1 MDKQLFA
8 AVRQNKLFT
17 SIPDDYVKRVLP
29 HVEKHSYKKDEY
41 IFHQGD
47 TDNRLFLLTRGQVG
61 IYNPTATGDT
71 ILLVELKPENYFG
84 ELELL
89 DGLPRSADAIAHSD
103 VEALTIPNDK
113 FHSLL
118 EHDNILSFNVLQQL
132 SIQLRRTNQMIS
144 REFEHHSSDKHA
156 QLNKMTRLIEA
167 AKSINS
173 SLNIDTVLEIILDTA
188 IQATEAD
195 RGTLYLVDTENN
207 EIWSKLL
214 HGEHVGEIRL
224 PIGKGI
230 AGYVAETGETVNIE
244 DTYDHP
250 YFNPEIDQRSG
261 YHTDNM
267 LCIPMRNNE
276 GEIIGVFQLL
286 NKREGKFTNED
297 EGFIDALSAHASIA
311 LENAH
316 LHKSVVQNERL
327 SAVGRMASTII
338 HDLKSPMNTIK
349 AYTKMLQN
357 QSGNEDAVQLA
368 DEVILQADRLIKM
381 VQEILDFT
389 KGSVTIELNRVNVEE
404 LIMTMFRFLDKDFKE
419 RNIAI
424 DTVIGYT
431 GEWDMDADRMI
442 RVLFNIAGNAADAMK
457 KGGTFT
463 IRTSTEADKLK
474 FELSDTGVGMSKE
487 IQARLFEPFF
497 THGKKYGTGLG
508 MAIVKKI
515 VDDHGGTIG
524 VESEEG
530 RGTTFTIMLPK
541 G

>member
-1 MDKQLFA
+1 MDTQLFTA
-8 AVRQNKLFT
+8 IRQNKLFT
-17 SIPDDYVKRVLP
+17 SVPDDYVKRVLP
-29 HVEKHSYKKDEY
+29 FVEKHSYKKDEY
-41 IFHQGD
+41 IFRQGD
-47 TDNRLFLLTRGQVG
+47 TDNRLFLLTHGQVG

-71 ILLVELKPENYFG
+71 ILLIEMEPENYFG

-89 DGLPRSADAIAHSD
+89 DGLPRSADAKAHSD
-103 VEALTIPNDK
+103 VEVLTIPNNK

-118 EHDNILSFNVLQQL
+118 EYNNILSFNVLQQL

-144 REFEHHSSDKHA
+144 REFEHRSSDKHA
-156 QLNKMTRLIEA
+156 QLDKMTRLIEA
-167 AKSINS
+167 AKSVNS
-173 SLNIDTVLEIILDTA
+173 SLNLDTVLEIILDTA
-188 IQATEAD
+188 IQATDAD
-195 RGTLYLVDTENN
+195 RGTLYLVDYNNN

-224 PIGKGI
+224 PLGKGI
-230 AGYVAETGETVNIE
+230 AGYVAKTGETVNIE

-267 LCIPMRNNE
+267 LCIPMRNNT

-286 NKREGKFTNED
+286 NKHDGMFTAED
-297 EGFIDALSAHASIA
+297 ENFIDALSAHASIA
-311 LENAH
+311 LENAR
-316 LHKSVVQNERL
+316 LHKNVVQNERL

-349 AYTKMLQN
+349 AYTKMLQK
-357 QSGNEDAVQLA
+357 QSGSEDAVEIA
-368 DEVILQADRLIKM
+368 DEVIRQADRLIKM

-389 KGSVTIELNRVNVEE
+389 KGNVTVELNRVNVEE
-404 LIMTMFRFLDKDFKE
+404 LILTMFRFLDKDFKE

-431 GEWDMDADRMI
+431 GEWDMDADKMI

-457 KGGTFT
+457 DGGTFT
-463 IRTSTEADKLK
+463 IRTSEEDNKLK
-474 FELSDTGVGMSKE
+474 FELTDTGVGMSKE
-487 IQARLFEPFF
+487 VQARLFEPFF

-515 VDDHGGTIG
+515 IDDHGGTITIK
-524 VESEEG
+524 SEEG
-530 RGTTFTIMLPK
+530 RGTAFTILLPR